1 MRIEAQ
7 TLRELNLLKYYR
19 LIRRWACKTYNLK
32 DADLELLIYLD
43 CKEHFTRNQ
52 FIEGAYTYSWDKNRW
67 ERLRKEGW
75 IEVWRPRN
83 RTTIKYTIYKLSL
96 RAKQLIMR
104 IYRIML
110 GEEDIPTSQ
119 KSIFFQNKTYTDKV
133 FNKAI
138 DDMIKD
144 TDDETHLQPI
154 TARVTLLLKSLVIV
168 DAAPQNLTPLQL

>member
-1 MRIEAQ
+1 MRLEAQ
-7 TLRELNLLKYYR
+7 TIRELNLLKYYR
-19 LIRRWACKTYNLK
+19 LIRKWACKTYNLK

-52 FIEGAYTYSWDKNRW
+52 FIDGTYTYSWDKNRW
-67 ERLRKEGW
+67 ERLRREGW
-75 IEVWRPRN
+75 IDVWRQRN
-83 RTTIKYTIYKLSL
+83 HTTIKYTVYKLSL
-96 RAKQLIMR
+96 KAKHLIMR

-144 TDDETHLQPI
+144 TE
-154 TARVTLLLKSLVIV
+154 R
-168 DAAPQNLTPLQL
+168 